1 VFFLGDDMA
10 ARPADLPPRLN
21 RKIGRAMADWDMLS
35 DGDRLLIGVSGGV
48 DSLVCAWVL
57 SIWRRKAP
65 IDYRIEAVF
74 VDNGFWNPALGD
86 ADPVR
91 TIAAQLKR
99 FGIGFSSVRGWD
111 IDGERSCFVCARNR
125 RSQLFELARQKG
137 CNKIALGHH
146 KDDLVETFLINAFY
160 SGNVSTMLPRQDLFG
175 GRLSLIRVLSYLEKH
190 EIEEISRLADL
201 RPVANYCPLDRDSR
215 RETVRKLM
223 KVICSEIPDARS
235 SIFAALGNVRDG
247 YML

>member
-1 VFFLGDDMA
+1 
-10 ARPADLPPRLN
+10 
-21 RKIGRAMADWDMLS
+21 MADWNMLS
-35 DGDRLLIGVSGGV
+35 DGDRLLVGVSGGI

-65 IDYRIEAVF
+65 IDYQIDAIH
-74 VDNGFWNPALGD
+74 VDNGFWKPEMGD
-86 ADPVR
+86 SEPVPR
-91 TIAAQLKR
+91 IAAQLER
-99 FGIGFSSVRGWD
+99 FGVGFTSVRGWD

-146 KDDLVETFLINAFY
+146 RDDLVETFLINAFY
-160 SGNVSTMLPRQDLFG
+160 SGNVSTMLPRQELFG
-175 GRLSLIRVLSYLEKH
+175 GTLSLIRVLSYLEKH
-190 EIEEISRLADL
+190 EIEEIGRLVEL
-201 RPVANYCPLDRDSR
+201 QPVANYCPLDRDSR
-215 RETVRKLM
+215 RETVRELLR
-223 KVICSEIPDARS
+223 VICREIPDARS